1 MTASK
6 SGFRSRLPAR
16 RVVLTWLVMTLI
28 AVLATMAVGDR
39 MRRGVFDSWQS
50 AKPRDLSATDVRVVM
65 IDDPSIEM
73 VGPWQW
79 PRYYLAR
86 LTEDLAKRKAKVI
99 AFDIVFSEHDRVGP
113 ENFASLY
120 RELSPAAAAEIRSLK
135 PMDQSFGEVIGA
147 APVV

>member
-28 AVLATMAVGDR
+28 AVLATTAVGDCV
-39 MRRGVFDSWQS
+39 RRGVFDIWQS

-65 IDDPSIEM
+65 IDDKSIEM
-73 VGPWQW
+73 LGPWQW

-86 LTEDLAKRKAKVI
+86 LTEELAERKAKII
-99 AFDIVFSEHDRVGP
+99 AFDILFAEHDRVRP
-113 ENFASLY
+113 DIFVSLY
-120 RELSPAAAAEIRSLK
+120 PELSPATAA
-135 PMDQSFGEVIGA
+135 
-147 APVV
+147 